1 MFQGIA
7 FAVAANQLVKAYYPY
22 GIIVRN
28 SVKVSPMTKLAWFG
42 PMLAF
47 YGWAAWA
54 NKERPRMGRP
64 DYTDDEEV

>member
-1 MFQGIA
+1 M
-7 FAVAANQLVKAYYPY
+7 
-22 GIIVRN
+22 RN